1 MATHPDPQGSVRYQI
16 VLKPEQRQKI
26 KLDAVKAGFPDVKK
40 YILHKLG
47 IDSNGKQKK

>member
-1 MATHPDPQGSVRYQI
+1 MATHPDPQGTVRYQI

-26 KLDAVKAGFPDVKK
+26 KLDALKAGFPSVKD

-47 IDSNGKQKK
+47 LDGNGKHKK